1 MTVAKVGKLRKATP
15 SVLERED
22 SSERTEEERE
32 LNCAV
37 AGRMSVSVAELRWL
51 GTQAAA
57 RRAPAPRP
65 QRALGKARGGH
76 RAELTELNGC

>member
-1 MTVAKVGKLRKATP
+1 MNVAKVGELRKATP

-22 SSERTEEERE
+22 SSERTEAEQELCSGWSNER
-32 LNCAV
+32 
-37 AGRMSVSVAELRWL
+37 LRCGITMA

-57 RRAPAPRP
+57 RWAPAPRP
-65 QRALGKARGGH
+65 QRALEKARGGH